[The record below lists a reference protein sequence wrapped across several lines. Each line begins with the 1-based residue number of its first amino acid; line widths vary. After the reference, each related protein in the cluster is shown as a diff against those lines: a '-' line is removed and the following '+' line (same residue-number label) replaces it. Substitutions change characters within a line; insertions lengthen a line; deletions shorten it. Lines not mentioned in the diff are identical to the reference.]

1 MKRKVGLSV
10 AVAVLLM
17 LPLVVSYVVVVT
29 APEGEVATTFATAL
43 WE

>member
-17 LPLVVSYVVVVT
+17 LPLVPRLVR
-29 APEGEVATTFATAL
+29 AQMGHHGEIEQCAMMGHGD
-43 WE
+43 